1 LFDNR
6 PFQRASSQQTCA
18 RTYPRIEA
26 ISHVSALLI
35 PTHYLVLGLTRR
47 LFLHSQSSRFFCQL
61 ALHSLGLNPKIFRI
75 QIFRIQME
83 QLLCAP
89 LSSFFFRIQIWVQT
103 HSTKRFGGRVTSRDF
118 LKLCGMPRY
127 TDRQEHGATSG
138 RGAVL
143 AEAARHPRRHGGNRA
158 AGLYMPHLPRHH
170 ARASACVWQWSHVR
184 PCSPGPLARQQRG
197 QGAAAPETIC
207 ALRGG
212 AQPSTADAYR
222 RLVS

>member
-103 HSTKRFGGRVTSRDF
+103 HSTKGFGGRGDF
-118 LKLCGMPRY
+118 PRFFETLRHAEVY
-127 TDRQEHGATSG
+127 RSPRARGNQRPRGSSG
-138 RGAVL
+138 RSRSTSPQTRWQSCRRPLYAASPTTSCASQRLCVAVVTRTTVL
-143 AEAARHPRRHGGNRA
+143 TWSSGTPAARAGSRCPGNHLRSPR
-158 AGLYMPHLPRHH
+158 
-170 ARASACVWQWSHVR
+170 WR
-184 PCSPGPLARQQRG
+184 P
-197 QGAAAPETIC
+197 T
-207 ALRGG
+207 
-212 AQPSTADAYR
+212 
-222 RLVS
+222 